1 MFSNK
6 DTALKYNIVIITIDF
21 YFDIDSCKM
30 YWQLLF
36 WFINAFSLI
45 IEEVNIGILMTT
57 YFKIVIWIF
66 CVFLCV

>member
-30 YWQLLF
+30 Y
-36 WFINAFSLI
+36 
-45 IEEVNIGILMTT
+45 
-57 YFKIVIWIF
+57 
-66 CVFLCV
+66 